1 MIRLIGG
8 LRKICRR
15 IRGKRY
21 LIKKIP
27 QRRVRWGKGLKMVK
41 IMLAF
46 VRDVARLDTSLK
58 PALSQFNAQDAK
70 KKVMWPELV
79 LRSYPGS
86 V

>member
-8 LRKICRR
+8 LKKICRR
-15 IRGKRY
+15 IRGKRF
-21 LIKKIP
+21 LIKTTP
-27 QRRVRWGKGLKMVK
+27 QRRARWGKWLKMVK
-41 IMLAF
+41 RMLAY

-58 PALSQFNAQDAK
+58 PASSQFNAQDAK
-70 KKVMWPELV
+70 RKVMWPELV